1 MSGRTAKKLV
11 TLIQITRPAAFATP
25 RTAALGFH
33 SNS

>member
-25 RTAALGFH
+25 RTDALGFQRD
-33 SNS
+33 S